1 MSFVENVATLWRY
14 LSVPET
20 LELTPAI
27 RAMNTMMGITAVRAR
42 NLFSFRSRSSSRR
55 DGDIMV
61 RCGARGC
68 SRI

>member
-27 RAMNTMMGITAVRAR
+27 RAMNTMMCLIYKIYPVVWYVVFIA
-42 NLFSFRSRSSSRR
+42 LYM
-55 DGDIMV
+55 IL
-61 RCGARGC
+61 GC
-68 SRI
+68 YRYRLIVSYSRIW